1 MEKLEITREEA
12 MDMFKKV
19 YPDSPAYIVE
29 TTPHFYII
37 ESEFNALPCYFRVDN
52 YSLSTMYK
60 VLDDAKRL

>member
-19 YPDSPAYIVE
+19 YPDSPACIVE

-37 ESEFNALPCYFRVDN
+37 ESEFNALP
-52 YSLSTMYK
+52 
-60 VLDDAKRL
+60 